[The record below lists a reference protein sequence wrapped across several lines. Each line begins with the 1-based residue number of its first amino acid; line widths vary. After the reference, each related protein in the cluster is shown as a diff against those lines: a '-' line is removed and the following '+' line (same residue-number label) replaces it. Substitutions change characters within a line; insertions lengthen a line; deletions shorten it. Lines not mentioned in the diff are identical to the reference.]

1 MSDEPKPTAPPS
13 AAESSGPSAAE
24 SSGPSATEHSERA
37 ERMAPPPVPQ
47 APGHGAG
54 LPGPEASAE
63 RAAPAPVT
71 RLPVTALYL
80 NVFVVAT
87 CGLVYELLAGTLG
100 SYLLGD
106 SVTQFSLVIGLYL
119 SAMGAGAWLSRR
131 IEGNLAQRFLD
142 VELAVAVV
150 GGLAVPVLFL
160 AFPSVDHFQLLLL
173 SFVFAIGVLVGL
185 EIPLLMR
192 LLEGQL
198 AFKDLVSRVL
208 TFDYIGALVAALL
221 FPLLLVPKLGLVRT
235 SLLMGVANG
244 LVAVW
249 GSYLLASS
257 LRRPWAIRARA
268 LAVTAGLLL
277 GVWKADA
284 LTTRAEDNMY
294 ADPIVLSKSSHYQ
307 RIVITRG
314 RSGFQLFLNGN
325 LQFSSADEYRYH
337 EALVHPAM
345 LAATTPPRR
354 VLVLGGGDGL
364 ALREILAYPS
374 VREVTLV
381 DLDPAMTSLARTF
394 PLLSKLNRA
403 AVSDPRV
410 RIVNDDAMVW
420 VAEHPPA
427 RGQAWDAI
435 IVDFPD
441 PNNYALGKLY
451 TKLFYRRLAAQLAPG
466 GAVAVQA
473 TSPLF
478 ARRSYW
484 CIVETMRAAGWSTH
498 PYQVAVPSFGVW
510 GYVLARREDF
520 APPEHVPSLPLRFLN
535 DTALAG
541 MFRFSADIGP
551 LEVEVNQLDNQ
562 ALVRYYEREWQR
574 WE

>member
-1 MSDEPKPTAPPS
+1 MSEPRK
-13 AAESSGPSAAE
+13 
-24 SSGPSATEHSERA
+24 
-37 ERMAPPPVPQ
+37 
-47 APGHGAG
+47 
-54 LPGPEASAE
+54 
-63 RAAPAPVT
+63 
-71 RLPVTALYL
+71 LPVTALYL

-131 IEGNLAQRFLD
+131 IEKDLAARFLD
-142 VELAVAVV
+142 VELAVAIV
-150 GGLAVPVLFL
+150 GGLAVPILFL
-160 AFPSVDHFQLLLL
+160 AFASVGNFQLLLL

-198 AFKDLVSRVL
+198 EFKDLVSRVL

-235 SLLMGVANG
+235 SLLMGMANG
-244 LVAVW
+244 AVALW
-249 GSYLLASS
+249 GTYLLEPF
-257 LRRPWAIRARA
+257 LRSARA
-268 LAVTAGLLL
+268 ARVRAVLVIVGLGA
-277 GVWKADA
+277 GVWQADA
-284 LTTRAEDNMY
+284 LTSRAEETMY
-294 ADPIVLSKSSHYQ
+294 ADPIVYSTSSHYQ
-307 RIVITRG
+307 RVVVTRG
-314 RSGFQLFLNGN
+314 KNGFQLFLNGN

-345 LAATTPPRR
+345 LAADAPPRR
-354 VLVLGGGDGL
+354 VLILGGGDGL
-364 ALREILAYPS
+364 ALREVLAHKS
-374 VREVTLV
+374 VEHVTLV
-381 DLDPAMTSLARTF
+381 DLDPAMTKLAREF
-394 PLLSKLNRA
+394 PLLTSLNQRSA
-403 AVSDPRV
+403 YDPRV
-410 RIVNDDAMVW
+410 TLVNDDAMVW
-420 VAEHPPA
+420 IAEHPPGA
-427 RGQAWDAI
+427 DGEGAWDVV

-451 TKLFYRRLAAQLAPG
+451 TKLFYRRLLAQVAPG
-466 GAVAVQA
+466 GAVTVQA

-484 CIVETMRAAGWSTH
+484 CIVETMRAAGWAVH

-510 GYVLARREDF
+510 GYALAKKQAFE
-520 APPEHVPSLPLRFLN
+520 PPRHVAEGNASPVGERKLRFLN
-535 DTALAG
+535 DEALVA
-541 MFRFSADIGP
+541 MFRFSADQGP
-551 LEVEVNQLDNQ
+551 LPVEVNQLDNQ